1 MATFFISIFS
11 CCRRKRSKD
20 YIVPND
26 EEARLILPSTDPLSP
41 AIPNVIVID
50 HQRLQ
55 DKLGT
60 IVRSKEG
67 KMVNVNSQIPFNL
80 HNQPLPQSSLS
91 RSNSHY
97 RISALTMSSSRN
109 YSHSQSHSG
118 SRASSPSGRRT
129 SSNERMDEYR
139 RTPILNVRL
148 VKDYGATA
156 TTSRGRKGRLASD
169 IPGTGV
175 DGLSVGSDTIG
186 PESPDSS
193 QGEPCTFTIPDI
205 GALVLSWDD

>member
-1 MATFFISIFS
+1 MSQRFPANISYLWLCS
-11 CCRRKRSKD
+11 
-20 YIVPND
+20 
-26 EEARLILPSTDPLSP
+26 
-41 AIPNVIVID
+41 
-50 HQRLQ
+50 
-55 DKLGT
+55 
-60 IVRSKEG
+60 

-97 RISALTMSSSRN
+97 RISALTMSSTRN

-118 SRASSPSGRRT
+118 SRTSSPSGRRT

-156 TTSRGRKGRLASD
+156 TTSRGRKGRLAPD
-169 IPGTGV
+169 IPGTSV

-186 PESPDSS
+186 PEVGVSNFH
-193 QGEPCTFTIPDI
+193 E
-205 GALVLSWDD
+205 